1 MGISLSE
8 REQEEQVFK
17 QQLDSR
23 ADIIRRSF
31 NVALKEQES
40 QMVLLASFVAADPE
54 IQELFQYGKQMV
66 RVEGGG
72 KGGPESQRLRQA
84 LLEKVADSWKQ
95 LQQTYHLRQLHF
107 HLPPA
112 TSFLR
117 VHEPGKFGDDLSSI
131 RQIIVDSNHAQTPLT
146 GFETGRIYSGIR
158 GVVPVWY
165 TRQDGSKEHIGS
177 LEAGA
182 SVDSLLGNLSQFVG
196 GDLAV
201 LLKRDQVEGAVWN
214 SYRPTVIGGCNCYI
228 ESTTSPQL
236 AAWLKE
242 GSLSFSPQE
251 QDATS
256 ISTSNVAG
264 QRYAWI
270 SFPLYDYKGKG
281 ASPVGRVVAW
291 QNITTQ
297 WNEHQKGMRKLELML
312 LASYLL
318 TQLLLMLLLYRLRG
332 LMQGSID
339 QATAAAKSANS
350 QLVSVLKDSPV
361 VTYRQLMPGNSL
373 DYISPNCHELTG
385 YSDQEI
391 LNTPDWWSEQVHPLD
406 RHLLVQNNA
415 LMDNPDNAT
424 RLRYRLRHRSGR
436 WMWLEDRCRLTELNN
451 GQQVLHGALVDISA
465 QQHAEYALE
474 ESERT
479 LRRAQAIG
487 HVGSWEYQFADRMMT
502 LSDEASQI
510 LGLTAGTVT
519 DYALFMARVHPEDR
533 EQVETAWHEAMT
545 GAGYDLEH
553 RIVVNGETRWVRSV
567 ADFQHD
573 ESGVLLATGMLQDIT
588 RQKTREQELHRLA
601 TKDMLTGLSNRR
613 HFMQRMEQER
623 SRVQRFGSPCG
634 LLMIDLDHFKQVN
647 DRFGHAVGDE
657 ALKLFAEVATAQLRD
672 IDTLGRLGGEEFAI
686 LLPGADIEGAYV
698 LAERLRRALADAKLG
713 AIPELQLTA
722 SIGVS
727 VLTLEDASSD
737 EPLLRADRAV
747 YSAKSMGR
755 NRVVRSDGMA

>member
-1 MGISLSE
+1 
-8 REQEEQVFK
+8 
-17 QQLDSR
+17 
-23 ADIIRRSF
+23 
-31 NVALKEQES
+31 
-40 QMVLLASFVAADPE
+40 MVLLASFVAADPE

-72 KGGPESQRLRQA
+72 KGGSESQRLRQA

-95 LQQTYHLRQLHF
+95 LQQNYHLRQLHF

-117 VHEPGKFGDDLSSI
+117 VHEPEKYGDDLSSI
-131 RQIIVDSNHAQTPLT
+131 RQIIVDSNLAQTPLS

-158 GVVPVWY
+158 GIVPVWY

-182 SVDSLLGNLSQFVG
+182 SVDSLLNNLSEFVG
-196 GDLAV
+196 GDLAI

-214 SYRPTVIGGCNCYI
+214 AYRPAVVGGCDCYI

-236 AAWLKE
+236 AAWLQA
-242 GSLSFSPQE
+242 GSLNFPSQE
-251 QDATS
+251 RDSTS
-256 ISTSNVAG
+256 ITTNSFDG

-270 SFPLYDYKGKG
+270 SFPLIDYKGQG
-281 ASPVGRVVAW
+281 QLPVGRVVAW
-291 QNITTQ
+291 QNITAK
-297 WNEHQKGMRKLELML
+297 WEEHQAGMRKLEGML
-312 LASYLL
+312 LGSYLL
-318 TQLLLMLLLYRLRG
+318 IQLLLMLLLYRLRS

-350 QLVSVLKDSPV
+350 QLMSVLKDSPV
-361 VTYRQLMPGNSL
+361 VTYRQLMPGNNL
-373 DYISPNCHELTG
+373 DYISPNCQELTG

-391 LNTPDWWSEQVHPLD
+391 LSTHDWWSEQVHPLD
-406 RHLLVQNNA
+406 RHLLGQYQ
-415 LMDNPDNAT
+415 LLLENPEHAT

-436 WMWLEDRCRLTELNN
+436 WMWLEDRCRLTVLNN

-465 QQHAEYALE
+465 QQHAESALE
-474 ESERT
+474 TSERT
-479 LRRAQAIG
+479 LRRAQSIG

-510 LGLTAGTVT
+510 LGVSKGAAS

-533 EQVETAWHEAMT
+533 EQVETAWHDAMN

-634 LLMIDLDHFKQVN
+634 LLMIDLDHFKQIN

-686 LLPGADIEGAYV
+686 LLPGADMEGAYV
-698 LAERLRRALADAKLG
+698 LAERLRRALAAAKLG
-713 AIPELQLTA
+713 GVPELRLTA

-727 VLTLEDASSD
+727 VLTLEDSSSD
-737 EPLLRADRAV
+737 EPLLRADKAV
-747 YSAKSMGR
+747 YNAKSLGR
-755 NRVVRSDGMA
+755 NRVVRSDML